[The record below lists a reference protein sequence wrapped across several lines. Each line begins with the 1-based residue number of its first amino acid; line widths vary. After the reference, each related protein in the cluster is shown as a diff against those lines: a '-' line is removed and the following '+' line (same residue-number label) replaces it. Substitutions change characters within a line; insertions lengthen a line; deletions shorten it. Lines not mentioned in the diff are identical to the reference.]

1 VKDPAHSRSVGLL
14 LAAAFC
20 WSLGGVLLKAVDWP
34 PLAVAGG
41 RGFVA
46 TVFLLVV
53 CRRSLR
59 FTWSPLQ
66 LGTAVAYAGCTV
78 LFATANKLTTAANAI
93 LLQYTAPVWVALFGA
108 WLLSERA
115 TRADWLTILTVFAGM
130 GIFLYDGLRVH
141 DLAGI
146 LIAIAS
152 GVCFA
157 AMIVLLR
164 KQREGSPIESVIL
177 GNFLGFLIGLPA
189 IWSAPH
195 LDRSGI
201 LALLL
206 LGVVQLGVAY
216 LLYVRAIRHVTALEA
231 VLLPVIEP
239 ILNPVWVLLVHGEK
253 PSPLALAGGAIVV
266 GAVTWRAVASV
277 RAHTASRSSVLP
289 PAQA

>member
-1 VKDPAHSRSVGLL
+1 MKDPAHTRSVGLL
-14 LAAAFC
+14 LAAALC

-41 RGFVA
+41 RGLVA
-46 TVFLLVV
+46 TVFLLLV

-78 LFATANKLTTAANAI
+78 LFAAANKLTTAANAI

-108 WLLSERA
+108 WLLNERA
-115 TRADWLTILTVFAGM
+115 TRADWLTILAVFAGM
-130 GIFLYDGLRVH
+130 GIFLYDGLRLH

-146 LIAIAS
+146 LVAIAS

-164 KQREGSPIESVIL
+164 KQRDGSPIESVIL

-189 IWSAPH
+189 LWSAPP
-195 LDRSGI
+195 LNSSGY

-253 PSPLALAGGAIVV
+253 PSPLALGGGAIVV

-277 RAHTASRSSVLP
+277 RARAALP
-289 PAQA
+289 PVPPAV